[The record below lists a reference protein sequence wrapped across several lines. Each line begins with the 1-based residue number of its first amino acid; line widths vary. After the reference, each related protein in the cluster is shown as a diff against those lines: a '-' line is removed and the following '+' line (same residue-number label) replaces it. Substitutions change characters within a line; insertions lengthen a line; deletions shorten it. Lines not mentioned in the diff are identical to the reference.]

1 MMEAPKSEMMNAEM
15 AEAGLKLSDGKV
27 ADKVMM
33 NQEQSPAYRALKDQ
47 GLLETSY
54 RVDSPEEIEGIRPN
68 SSMWSNTCKRACL
81 CSMGIIPGIVDSY
94 TTRQFSV
101 SDGNLRCGRDRSGTF
116 FFFLPGVHRVVD
128 PFTSVDS
135 KDTPLTDNT
144 IINGNRSIVT
154 IGQGYIGLCHD
165 RGQPVLLPPGMHQW
179 KSDTLKFEKAI
190 DLAQHVIYLG
200 PYTLLTVDE
209 GYAAITQ
216 DNGKQRML
224 EGGKMH
230 MLTHRNWKF
239 EKFMTMK
246 IQTNDLKE
254 IRATTGDNVL
264 LETQANVNWR
274 IWDVALAARM
284 AAETMKHDGQA
295 SAGGDI
301 SKLREDV
308 LKQCTAS
315 LSAFVGS
322 IRYSDSVHVSAATA
336 HPEPVQLEVRSS
348 VSLGQPQAGGQGM
361 AGAGMLFDKGKLRS
375 AVAHA
380 NDVCSRYGVEVISIN
395 IISAFPKDAKLVEA
409 LAAGAV
415 AAAEA
420 EQAETAAEG
429 AAKALMI
436 KTKAEADA
444 KRIAAEA
451 DADAD
456 RIRAEGSKDAGEK
469 LEQSNIAV
477 ELARIQKTGEAL
489 NDKQSFFFGAHGP
502 DQLPAILSNSA
513 LVSGSQAKE
522 SKKASLWG

>member
-1 MMEAPKSEMMNAEM
+1 MQDMNGKSNSTE
-15 AEAGLKLSDGKV
+15 GV
-27 ADKVMM
+27 ADILMTQ
-33 NQEQSPAYRALKDQ
+33 QEQSPAYKVLKEQ

-54 RVDSPEEIEGIRPN
+54 RISGAWEIDGIAPN
-68 SSMWSNTCKRACL
+68 STMWGNTCKRGCL
-81 CSMGIIPGIVDSY
+81 YMCIVPGIVDSCV
-94 TTRQFSV
+94 TRQFSV
-101 SDGNLRCGRDRSGTF
+101 SDGNVRCGRDKSGTF

-128 PFTSVDS
+128 PFTKVDG
-135 KDTPLTDNT
+135 KDTPLTNQH

-154 IGQGYIGLCHD
+154 IGQGFIGYCND

-190 DLAQHVIYLG
+190 DLAQHVIPLG
-200 PYTLLTVDE
+200 PYSLLTVDE

-216 DNGKQRML
+216 DNGKQKML

-264 LETQANVNWR
+264 LETQANINWR
-274 IWDVALAARM
+274 ISDVALAARM
-284 AAETMKHDGQA
+284 AAETMKHDGTTT
-295 SAGGDI
+295 AGEDI

-322 IRYSDSVHVSAATA
+322 IRYSDSVHVSAATQSMA
-336 HPEPVQLEVRSS
+336 DAVLPERVSM
-348 VSLGQPQAGGQGM
+348 SLGQPGAGGQGM

-380 NDVCSRYGVEVISIN
+380 NDVCARYGVEVISIN
-395 IISAFPKDAKLVEA
+395 IISAFPKDSKLVEA

-436 KTKAEADA
+436 RTKAEADA

-451 DADAD
+451 EADSD
-456 RIRAEGSKDAGEK
+456 RIRAEGAKDAGDK
-469 LEQSNIAV
+469 LQESGVAV

-489 NDKQSFFFGAHGP
+489 SDKQSFFFGASGP
-502 DQLPAILSNSA
+502 NQLPAILSNSA
-513 LVSGSQAKE
+513 LVPGNHR
-522 SKKASLWG
+522 

>member
-1 MMEAPKSEMMNAEM
+1 MKPGMMIPEMQTMKDVESGVHNNNHLDKLM
-15 AEAGLKLSDGKV
+15 AQ
-27 ADKVMM
+27 
-33 NQEQSPAYRALKDQ
+33 QEQSPAYQALKEA

-54 RVDSPEEIEGIRPN
+54 RISSADDIDGIPAN
-68 SSMWSNTCKRACL
+68 SSMWSNTLKRACL
-81 CSMGIIPGIVDSY
+81 YTCVVPGIVDSCY
-94 TTRQFSV
+94 TRQFSV
-101 SDGNLRCGRDRSGTF
+101 PEGNVRCARDSNGTF
-116 FFFLPGVHRVVD
+116 FFYLPGVHRVAD
-128 PFTSVDS
+128 PFTSVES
-135 KDTPLTDNT
+135 KNTPLTERT

-154 IGQGYIGLCHD
+154 IDQGFIGFCVD

-190 DLAQHVIYLG
+190 DLAQHVINLG
-200 PYTLLTVDE
+200 PYTLITVDE

-216 DNGKQRML
+216 NNGKQTIL
-224 EGGKMH
+224 GGGEMH

-264 LETQANVNWR
+264 LETQANVNWCVR
-274 IWDVALAARM
+274 DVALAARM
-284 AAETMKHDGQA
+284 AAETMRHDGTNVV
-295 SAGGDI
+295 GEDI
-301 SKLREDV
+301 TKLREDV

-336 HPEPVQLEVRSS
+336 SPDVVSAQKSS
-348 VSLGQPQAGGQGM
+348 DGSSLGQPGAGGQGM

-375 AVAHA
+375 AVSHA
-380 NDVCSRYGVEVISIN
+380 NDVCSRYGVEIISIN
-395 IISAFPKDAKLVEA
+395 IISAFPKDSKLVEA

-429 AAKALMI
+429 AARALMI
-436 KTKAEADA
+436 RTKAEADA

-451 DADAD
+451 EADSD
-456 RIRAEGSKDAGEK
+456 RIRADGSKDAGNKIQE
-469 LEQSNIAV
+469 SGVAH
-477 ELARIQKTGEAL
+477 ELALIQKTGEAL
-489 NDKQSFFFGAHGP
+489 SDKQSFFFGASGP
-502 DQLPAILSNSA
+502 NHLPAILSNSA
-513 LVSGSQAKE
+513 LVPGSQTQE
-522 SKKASLWG
+522 TKKTSLWG